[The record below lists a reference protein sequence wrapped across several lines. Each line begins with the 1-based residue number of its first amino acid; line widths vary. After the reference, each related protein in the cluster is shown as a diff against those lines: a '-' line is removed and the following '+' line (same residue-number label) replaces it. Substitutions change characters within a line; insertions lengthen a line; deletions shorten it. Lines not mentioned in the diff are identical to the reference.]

1 VTTLEKVN
9 VIVTRLEEVNVIVTT
24 LEKVN
29 ATDFQDYAILSDW

>member
-1 VTTLEKVN
+1 MTTLEKVN